1 MFEHL
6 QAMPADPILG
16 LNQTFQSDKNPD
28 KINLSV
34 GVYQDIGG
42 QTPIFTAVKKAEQRL
57 IDEQLTKSYAPQDGA
72 PEFLRH
78 ASALLLGSELVTQLG
93 DQLTTVMT
101 PGGCGALHVGGE
113 LLVGSGVTKL
123 WVSDPT
129 WGNHYPLLE
138 SVGLSLDNYVY
149 YDKSTR
155 AIDFDGMLQ
164 SLNKIPQGEAVLLHG
179 CCHNPTGA
187 DLSEEQWDSV
197 IDVLAERDLVPFIDV
212 AYQGF
217 GRGLDDD
224 AYGVRESI
232 KRLPEVLI
240 ASSYSMNFG
249 VYRERTGALMVAT
262 ESAKSTAAAKS
273 HILSY
278 ARRSYSMSPY
288 HGGGIV
294 GYVLD
299 SPELTEE
306 WKVELEQ
313 VRMRMNSLRLELA
326 QGLNEAQSRIDFDF
340 VRASRGMFCFLGIP
354 LDTVLTLRSEFAIY
368 LLDST
373 RINVAG
379 LSEDNLPIIIDRVAQ
394 VLSRSSTIEA

>member
-16 LNQTFQSDKNPD
+16 LNQTFQNDSNPD

-34 GVYQDIGG
+34 GVYQDING
-42 QTPIFTAVKKAEQRL
+42 QTPIFSAVKKAEQRL
-57 IDEQLTKSYAPQDGA
+57 IDKQKTKTYAPQDGA

-78 ASALLLGSELVTQLG
+78 VSKLMLGAELVDQLG

-101 PGGCGALHVGGE
+101 PGGCGAVHVGGE
-113 LLVGSGVTKL
+113 LLVGSGVNRV

-138 SVGLSLDNYVY
+138 SVGLTLDSYAY
-149 YDKSTR
+149 YDKTTR
-155 AIDFDGMLQ
+155 GVDFEGMIE
-164 SLNKIPQGEAVLLHG
+164 SLSNIPQGDAVLLHG

-187 DLSEEQWDSV
+187 DLTAEQWDAV
-197 IDVLAERDLVPFIDV
+197 IGVLAERDLVPFIDI

-217 GRGLDDD
+217 GSSLDED

-232 KRLPEVLI
+232 KRLPEVII
-240 ASSYSMNFG
+240 ASSYSKNFG
-249 VYRERTGALMVAT
+249 VYRERTGALLVVTRTA
-262 ESAKSTAAAKS
+262 ESTAAAKS
-273 HILSY
+273 HILAY

-299 SPELTEE
+299 DPQLTKE
-306 WKVELEQ
+306 WKTELEQ
-313 VRMRMNSLRLELA
+313 VRQRMNSLRTDLA
-326 QGLNEAQSRIDFDF
+326 QGLNQAQDKIDFSF
-340 VRASRGMFCFLGIP
+340 VQASRGMFCFLGIP
-354 LDTVLTLRSEFAIY
+354 LEAVLALRAEFAIY

-379 LSEDNLPIIIDRVAQ
+379 LSEDNLPIIIDRVTQ
-394 VLSRSSTIEA
+394 ILNR

>member
-1 MFEHL
+1 MFENL

-16 LNQTFQSDKNPD
+16 LNQTFQNDANPD

-34 GVYQDIGG
+34 GVYQDING

-57 IDEQLTKSYAPQDGA
+57 IDKQLTKTYAPQDGA
-72 PEFLRH
+72 PEFIQH
-78 ASALLLGSELVTQLG
+78 VSKLLLGPELVAELG

-113 LLVGSGVTKL
+113 LLVGSGVNKL

-138 SVGLSLDNYVY
+138 SVGLSLDSYVY
-149 YDKSTR
+149 YDKTTH
-155 AIDFDGMLQ
+155 AVDFDGMME
-164 SLNKIPQGEAVLLHG
+164 SLGKIPQGDAVLLHG

-187 DLSEEQWDSV
+187 DLTDAQWDAV
-197 IDVLAERDLVPFIDV
+197 IGVLKERDLVPFIDV

-217 GRGLDDD
+217 GSGLNED

-240 ASSYSMNFG
+240 ASSYSKNFG
-249 VYRERTGALMVAT
+249 VYRERTGALMVVT
-262 ESAKSTAAAKS
+262 RSAKSTAAAKS
-273 HILSY
+273 HVLAY

-299 SPELTEE
+299 DPELTAE
-306 WKVELEQ
+306 WKAELDQ
-313 VRMRMNSLRLELA
+313 VRARMNTLRSGLA
-326 QGLNEAQSRIDFDF
+326 RGLNEEQSKIDFGF
-340 VRASRGMFCFLGIP
+340 VEASRGMFCFLGIP
-354 LDTVLTLRSEFAIY
+354 LEVVLALRSEFAIY

-373 RINVAG
+373 RINIAG
-379 LSEDNLPIIIDRVAQ
+379 LSEDNLPIVIERVAQ
-394 VLSRSSTIEA
+394 VLNR